1 MVRNCWQIEEPQY
14 TKEDM
19 NKFMK
24 KLDGL
29 VAANDPTATARYL
42 NDVAAVANSPSIQHS
57 FSAVERQDV
66 MTQLSI

>member
-1 MVRNCWQIEEPQY
+1 MEEPVY
-14 TKEDM
+14 TNEDM

-42 NDVAAVANSPSIQHS
+42 NDVAAVADSPSIQHS
-57 FSAVERQDV
+57 LSTAERQDV
-66 MTQLSI
+66 MSRFLCPALG